1 MIGLQFASQFWWKLA
16 PVPFGVPIFLGMS
29 APNLLYALALYQ
41 IVLLLRLLAWPAF
54 SDLTSCVH
62 LGEQSSLSSTL
73 FSCIARW
80 RSWLWI
86 SIANWGIVL
95 VLPEA
100 VLAGTLIGFAYL
112 LFAILKLNS
121 VIQSE
126 WLTPAVLL
134 SIALC
139 WAAFLWLSSA
149 LSISIPAWTTERL
162 TVGKSLKRSWTLSKG
177 SRWRILFTR
186 FMIALIS
193 WILNLASYVIFIL
206 LAAFVMRSIGVR
218 LDFHGSIY
226 LGIRLLSAAVAY
238 ILTGPIFPIALTLFY
253 YDQRIRKE
261 GYDIERMMEDAGL
274 IAPVTTLAEVKEGQ
288 A

>member
-1 MIGLQFASQFWWKLA
+1 
-16 PVPFGVPIFLGMS
+16 
-29 APNLLYALALYQ
+29 
-41 IVLLLRLLAWPAF
+41 
-54 SDLTSCVH
+54 
-62 LGEQSSLSSTL
+62 
-73 FSCIARW
+73 
-80 RSWLWI
+80 
-86 SIANWGIVL
+86 
-95 VLPEA
+95 
-100 VLAGTLIGFAYL
+100 
-112 LFAILKLNS
+112 
-121 VIQSE
+121 
-126 WLTPAVLL
+126 
-134 SIALC
+134 
-139 WAAFLWLSSA
+139 
-149 LSISIPAWTTERL
+149 
-162 TVGKSLKRSWTLSKG
+162 
-177 SRWRILFTR
+177 
-186 FMIALIS
+186 MIALIS